1 MVDRFKSLVVISG
14 IVKMTNDSQKV
25 CKWIETVMWANT
37 IDPFIKSYSKIGF
50 FYKRRHTAYT
60 LEHTHTKHIT
70 INRIQIH
77 NLTSSTMSSHSVF
90 VYDLEL
96 LWTSNFKSLFT
107 RIKRSAFIINMRIL
121 WRGTQENRTQNTHT
135 QKKSRKYNRLGLYKL
150 HNMHDMLIMY
160 WLLWQHCVW
169 FNQYVHYTYCTYT
182 WYIFSKKR
190 RRWSGLRL
198 QDNNTTKNF
207 NDYRCWSARMHVVA
221 V

>member
-1 MVDRFKSLVVISG
+1 MTHKRCANESKQLCEQTQLIHLSKATRKSVSF
-14 IVKMTNDSQKV
+14 T
-25 CKWIETVMWANT
+25 
-37 IDPFIKSYSKIGF
+37 
-50 FYKRRHTAYT
+50 RRHTAYHT
-60 LEHTHTKHIT
+60 HLNTHTKHIT

-90 VYDLEL
+90 VYDLE

-135 QKKSRKYNRLGLYKL
+135 KKSRKYNRLGLYKL

>member
-14 IVKMTNDSQKV
+14 YCQNDKWLTKGVQMNRNSYVSKHNWSIYQKLLENRFLLQ
-25 CKWIETVMWANT
+25 ETTHSIHTWA
-37 IDPFIKSYSKIGF
+37 
-50 FYKRRHTAYT
+50 
-60 LEHTHTKHIT
+60 HTHTKHIT

-121 WRGTQENRTQNTHT
+121 WRGTQENRTQNA
-135 QKKSRKYNRLGLYKL
+135 KKGRKYNRLGLYKL

-169 FNQYVHYTYCTYT
+169 FNQYVHYTYSVHMI
-182 WYIFSKKR
+182 YIFKKKEE
-190 RRWSGLRL
+190 RWSGLRL

-207 NDYRCWSARMHVVA
+207 NDYHCWSARMHVVA

>member
-1 MVDRFKSLVVISG
+1 MVDRFKSLVVISA

-50 FYKRRHTAYT
+50 FYKTTHSIPHS

-96 LWTSNFKSLFT
+96 WTSNFKSLFT

-121 WRGTQENRTQNTHT
+121 WRGTQQNRTQNTHT
-135 QKKSRKYNRLGLYKL
+135 KKEQKIQPPWTL
-150 HNMHDMLIMY
+150 
-160 WLLWQHCVW
+160 
-169 FNQYVHYTYCTYT
+169 
-182 WYIFSKKR
+182 
-190 RRWSGLRL
+190 
-198 QDNNTTKNF
+198 
-207 NDYRCWSARMHVVA
+207 
-221 V
+221 